1 MQRVRVRRDLAA
13 EYQIERLILMTK
25 APLVTVLGSLHYDI
39 IVMGPD
45 RPRKGETV
53 AGVSWHPKFGGK
65 GGNQAVSCAKTGV
78 KTAMIGAVA
87 DDEFGRALLTNLQ
100 QKNVD
105 TRKVRANAT
114 KSTGMSV
121 AIFDADGD
129 YGAVIVS
136 GSNLTL
142 DAVDI
147 DGARDILSHTDFL
160 VLQNEIPDSAN
171 VLGAKAVK
179 AAGGMVI
186 LNAAPARALSA
197 ELMSLVDIIV
207 VNGIEAEFLTG
218 LPVGETLASAS
229 DAARYL
235 ARSYQMAVVTAGG
248 EGVAYADA
256 TGVSFELPAHKI
268 KVASTHGAGDE
279 FIGVL
284 ASKLSTGTSM
294 KDALIAANLAA
305 STLVS
310 TPESDRV

>member
-1 MQRVRVRRDLAA
+1 M
-13 EYQIERLILMTK
+13 MK
-25 APLVTVLGSLHYDI
+25 SPLVTVLGSLHYDI

-53 AGVSWHPKFGGK
+53 TGVSWHPKFGGK
-65 GGNQAVSCAKTGV
+65 GGNQSVSCAKTGV
-78 KTAMIGAVA
+78 QTAMIGAVA

-105 TRKVRANAT
+105 TRHVRTTAS

-142 DAVDI
+142 GAVDI
-147 DGARDILSHTDFL
+147 DEAGVTLSHTDFL
-160 VLQNEIPDSAN
+160 ILQNEIPDSAN

-179 AAGGMVI
+179 AAGGKVI
-186 LNAAPARALSA
+186 LNAAPARDLSN
-197 ELMSLVDIIV
+197 ELVGLVDIIV

-218 LPVGETLASAS
+218 LPVVETLAGAS

-235 ARSYQMAVVTAGG
+235 ARSYPAAVVTAGG

-256 TGVSFELPAHKI
+256 NGHSFELPAHKI
-268 KVASTHGAGDE
+268 KVESTHGAGDE

-284 ASKLSTGTSM
+284 ASKLSSGESM
-294 KDALIAANLAA
+294 LDALIAANLAA
-305 STLVS
+305 ATLVN